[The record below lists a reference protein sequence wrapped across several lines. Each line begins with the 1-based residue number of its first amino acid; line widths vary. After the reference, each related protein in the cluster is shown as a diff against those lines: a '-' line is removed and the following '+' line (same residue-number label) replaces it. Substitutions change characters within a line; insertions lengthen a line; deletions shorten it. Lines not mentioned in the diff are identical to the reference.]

1 MLASA
6 LLSVDGEFDAL
17 QAEWDGLVD
26 SSDQAVFFL
35 RWHWNRTWWR
45 LYAPANSRLC
55 LITCRDE
62 HRRLVGLAPLYLHE
76 RVHHRVVPLRQIT
89 FLGTGTELKTSEYLD
104 IIAARGY
111 ERPVAEAIAHVI
123 RAKRDWDRLW
133 LWSVPSTSATLPLL
147 GAALGPGAR
156 TTHLEEARV
165 VDTSADWETTRAG
178 FSQNIDRVIRHVLK
192 VPGMQFSVVEDA
204 VELEPALDDLVRLHQ
219 ARWTSRGEPGSF
231 VIPRFDEFLRETARQ
246 ALAEGRLRLWRL
258 QANGVAVAALIG
270 FHDRGTTHYL
280 QSGIDPSPAYKAYSL
295 GRAIIGL
302 AIRHSVGEPG
312 TRAFDFM
319 GGLAPYK
326 RSWTPHVIETSEL
339 EMFRP
344 TLRAAFFRGARRSRS
359 ALSRVRRAY
368 RTRMLAGPR

>member
-6 LLSVDGEFDAL
+6 VLSVDEEFDAL

-26 SSDQAVFFL
+26 ASDQGVFFL

-62 HRRLVGLAPLYLHE
+62 QRRLVGLAPLYVQQQ
-76 RVHHRVVPLRQIT
+76 VHHRVAPVRQIT

-104 IIAARGY
+104 ILAARGH
-111 ERPVAEAIAHVI
+111 ERPVAETIARVI
-123 RAKRDWDRLW
+123 RERKDWDRLW
-133 LWSVPSTSATLPLL
+133 LWCVPSKSATLPPL
-147 GAALGPGAR
+147 GAALGPAAR
-156 TTHLEEARV
+156 ITHLEEARV
-165 VDTSADWETTRAG
+165 VDTSTDWETTRKG
-178 FSQNIDRVIRHVLK
+178 FSQNIDRVIRHVFK
-192 VPGMQFSVVEDA
+192 VPGMEFSIVDRA
-204 VELEPALDDLVRLHQ
+204 DDLEPALDDLVRLHQ
-219 ARWTSRGEPGSF
+219 ARWTSRGESGSF
-231 VIPRFDEFLRETARQ
+231 VLHRFDDFLRQTARQ
-246 ALAEGRLRLWRL
+246 AFAEGRLRLWRL
-258 QANGVAVAALIG
+258 RAHGVAVAALIA

-302 AIRHSVGEPG
+302 AIKHSVEEPG
-312 TRAFDFM
+312 TRWFDFM

-326 RSWTPHVIETSEL
+326 KSWTPHVIESSEL

-344 TLRAAFFRGARRSRS
+344 TWRAGWFQVARRSRS

-368 RTRMLAGPR
+368 RTRMRAGPR

>member
-1 MLASA
+1 LASA
-6 LLSVDGEFDAL
+6 LLSVDAEFDAL
-17 QAEWDGLVD
+17 QAEWDGLVE

-45 LYAPANSRLC
+45 MYAPANSRLW

-62 HRRLVGLAPLYLHE
+62 QRRLVGLAPLYL
-76 RVHHRVVPLRQIT
+76 RTQVHYGVVPVRQIT

-111 ERPVAEAIAHVI
+111 ERPVAETIAHVI
-123 RAKRDWDRLW
+123 RARRDWDRLW
-133 LWSVPSTSATLPLL
+133 LWCVPSASVTLPLL
-147 GAALGPGAR
+147 GGALGPAAR
-156 TTHLEEARV
+156 ITHLEEARV
-165 VDTSADWETTRAG
+165 VDTSTDWAATRAG
-178 FSQNIDRVIRHVLK
+178 FSQNIDRVIRHVFK
-192 VPGMQFSVVEDA
+192 VPGMQFSTVEHA
-204 VELEPALDDLVRLHQ
+204 AELEPALDDLVRLHQ

-231 VIPRFDEFLRETARQ
+231 VLPGFAEFLRETARQ
-246 ALAEGRLRLWRL
+246 AFAEGRLRLWRL
-258 QANGVAVAALIG
+258 RANGVAVAALIG

-302 AIRHSVGEPG
+302 AIKHSVGEPG
-312 TRAFDFM
+312 TRKFDFM

-326 RSWTPHVIETSEL
+326 KSWTPHVIETSEL

-344 TLRAAFFRGARRSRS
+344 TLRAGLFQIARRSRS
-359 ALSRVRRAY
+359 ALSRARRAY
-368 RTRMLAGPR
+368 RNRTLAGPR

>member
-6 LLSVDGEFDAL
+6 LLSVDADFDAL
-17 QAEWDGLVD
+17 EAEWDGLVE

-45 LYAPANSRLC
+45 IYAPAHSRLC

-62 HRRLVGLAPLYLHE
+62 QQRLVGLAPLYVSE
-76 RVHHRVVPLRQIT
+76 QVHHGVVPVRQVT
-89 FLGTGTELKTSEYLD
+89 FIGTGIELKTSEYLD

-111 ERPVAEAIAHVI
+111 ERPVAEAIAHVL
-123 RAKRDWDRLW
+123 RSRRDWDRLW
-133 LWSVPSTSATLPLL
+133 LWCVPSKSGTLPLL
-147 GAALGPGAR
+147 AAALGPGAR
-156 TTHLEEARV
+156 ITHLEEARV
-165 VDTSADWETTRAG
+165 VDTSTDWETTRAG
-178 FSQNIDRVIRHVLK
+178 FSQNIDRVIRHVFK
-192 VPGMQFSVVEDA
+192 VPGMQFSIVDHA
-204 VELEPALDDLVRLHQ
+204 ADLEPALDDLVRLHQ

-231 VIPRFDEFLRETARQ
+231 VLPRFDEFLRETARR
-246 ALAEGRLRLWRL
+246 AFAEGRLRLWRL
-258 QANGVAVAALIG
+258 RAAGVAVAALIG

-280 QSGIDPSPAYKAYSL
+280 QSGIDPSPAYKTYSL

-302 AIRHSVGEPG
+302 AIKHSVDEPG

-326 RSWTPHVIETSEL
+326 KSWTPHVIETSEL

-344 TLRAAFFRGARRSRS
+344 TLRAGLFRMARRSRS
-359 ALSRVRRAY
+359 ALSRARQAY
-368 RTRMLAGPR
+368 RARMQAGPR

>member
-6 LLSVDGEFDAL
+6 LLSADGEFDAL

-45 LYAPANSRLC
+45 MYAPANSRLC

-62 HRRLVGLAPLYLHE
+62 QRRLVGLAPLYL
-76 RVHHRVVPLRQIT
+76 RTQVHYDLVPVRQIT
-89 FLGTGTELKTSEYLD
+89 FLGTGTDLKTSEYLD

-111 ERPVAEAIAHVI
+111 ERPVAETIAHAI
-123 RAKRDWDRLW
+123 RARKDWDRLW
-133 LWSVPSTSATLPLL
+133 LWCVPSASVTLRLL
-147 GAALGPGAR
+147 GGALGPAAR
-156 TTHLEEARV
+156 ITHLEESRV
-165 VDTSADWETTRAG
+165 VDTSSDWASTRAG
-178 FSQNIDRVIRHVLK
+178 FSQNIDRVIRHVFK
-192 VPGMQFSVVEDA
+192 VPGMQFSTVEHA
-204 VELEPALDDLVRLHQ
+204 AELEPALDDLVRLHQ

-231 VIPRFDEFLRETARQ
+231 VLPGFAEFLRETARQ
-246 ALAEGRLRLWRL
+246 AFAEGRLRLWRL
-258 QANGVAVAALIG
+258 RANGVAVAALIG

-302 AIRHSVGEPG
+302 AIKHSVGEPG
-312 TRAFDFM
+312 TRKFDFM

-326 RSWTPHVIETSEL
+326 KSWTPHVIETSEL

-344 TLRAAFFRGARRSRS
+344 TLRAGLFQVARRSRG
-359 ALSRVRRAY
+359 ALSRARRAY
-368 RTRMLAGPR
+368 RTRTLAGPR